1 MSLPRLTSLWMIAV
15 VGASCDSNSIAPAF
29 SLAHAAA
36 TPTCVGPLGEPGIAI
51 YLGPA
56 PVQPLAP
63 SAPYVR
69 IYIQQELERLT
80 DRSWGVNTGG
90 AQASAWYHPTAMA
103 AEFATSGVV
112 RVNGV
117 APDSTV
123 EGFVDIAFPND
134 VRVRTEF
141 RALWHPRT
149 FLGCL

>member
-15 VGASCDSNSIAPAF
+15 AAVACDSNSIAPPF
-29 SLAHAAA
+29 SLAYAAA
-36 TPTCVGPLGEPGIAI
+36 TPTCVGPLGEPGIAL

-69 IYIQQELERLT
+69 IYIQQPLERLT

-90 AQASAWYHPTAMA
+90 AQANAWYHLTAEA
-103 AEFATSGVV
+103 WEFATSGVV
-112 RVNGV
+112 RVNEV
-117 APDSTV
+117 APDNTV
-123 EGFVDIAFPND
+123 EGFVDLAFPS

-141 RALWHPRT
+141 SALWHPRS
-149 FLGCL
+149 FLGCM